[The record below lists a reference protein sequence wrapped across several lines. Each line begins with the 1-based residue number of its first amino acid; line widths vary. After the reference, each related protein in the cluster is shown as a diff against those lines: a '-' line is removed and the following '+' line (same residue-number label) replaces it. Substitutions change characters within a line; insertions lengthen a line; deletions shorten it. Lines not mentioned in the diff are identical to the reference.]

1 MGDRKPGRPKLE
13 NPINIKTTV
22 RLDAKTDRQLMEY
35 CAKKGVTKGKAVRR
49 GILLLLKNEKD
60 MGY

>member
-1 MGDRKPGRPKLE
+1 MGDKKPGRPKLE

-22 RLDAKTDRQLMEY
+22 RLDEKTDRQLMEY
-35 CAKKGVTKGKAVRR
+35 CAKKGITKGKAVRR

-60 MGY
+60 KGY

>member
-1 MGDRKPGRPKLE
+1 MGNRKPGRPRLE

-22 RLDAKTDRQLMEY
+22 RLDANTDRQLMEY

-49 GILLLLKNEKD
+49 GIILLLKTDKD

>member
-1 MGDRKPGRPKLE
+1 MGNRKPGRPRLE

-22 RLDAKTDRQLMEY
+22 RLDALTDKQLLEY
-35 CAKKGVTKGKAVRR
+35 CAKKGVSKGKAIRR
-49 GILLLLKNEKD
+49 GIIMLLKTDKD

>member
-1 MGDRKPGRPKLE
+1 MGKRKPGRPRLE

-22 RLDAKTDRQLMEY
+22 RLDAITDRQLMEY
-35 CAKKGVTKGKAVRR
+35 CAKKGVTTGKAVRR
-49 GILLLLKNEKD
+49 GIILLLKTDKD

>member
-1 MGDRKPGRPKLE
+1 MGKRKPGRPRLE

-22 RLDAKTDRQLMEY
+22 RLDAVTEKQLLEY
-35 CAKKGVTKGKAVRR
+35 CAKKGVTKGKAMRR
-49 GILLLLKNEKD
+49 GIQLLLKSDRD

>member
-1 MGDRKPGRPKLE
+1 MGKRKPGRPRLE

-22 RLDAKTDRQLMEY
+22 RLDAITDRQLMEY

-49 GILLLLKNEKD
+49 GDYTALKTDKD